1 MKHAFLA
8 VAFAL
13 TLPALASAQTPSEFA
28 TLEKEVE
35 AARVKYKI
43 PGLSLGVLKDGKLV
57 YTHGFGLRD
66 VAKKLPATPET
77 LYCIGSS
84 TKAFTATA
92 VLMAVDAGKVKLTE
106 RPVTY
111 LPYFKLRD
119 PETNAKLT
127 VSDLLCHSSGLPR
140 TDFLMLAGEG
150 TLSRKELIQAVGTA
164 KPTAKL
170 GEKFQYQNLMFA
182 AAGELAAT
190 AFGLPYEQVIEQ
202 KIFAPLGMTRSTLSV
217 AKALAD
223 KDHATG
229 YDPTSQQP
237 LPWRDISATAPAGA
251 INSSVVDMAKWVEA
265 MLNEAKPLLTPESYT
280 AMTQKHIAMSP
291 TVGYGYGWFLDKW
304 KGISVVEHGGNID
317 GFNAEVAFVPEKKWG
332 LVMLSNVS
340 GSPMASE
347 IQKLVWQSLSGEKP
361 EEKKLAT
368 GSGTAKAAAP
378 PTVPS
383 KDEAGSYTSTTPSV
397 TFKVTFEKDHLV
409 LNVPGQPP
417 YAMQHVTGRVY
428 RLAPP
433 LPDTFK
439 ATFDEKGLTW
449 EQPGA
454 KLALARVKAN
464 TYVAPLTVD
473 TLLEKMLTAAG
484 GRAAWSKHKSRV
496 DTLVVDFE
504 NQGMQ
509 ATGESYASLGRQ
521 AQRLNILA
529 VGKKIG
535 TFATGYDGKGAWM
548 SASFLPPQNIPSSE
562 RARAEADLS
571 LGLLEPRKLFAKI
584 EITGTEKVDGEEC
597 YILVKTTKS
606 GERLTEYVSTKRF
619 LVLRRDTDGP
629 EFFSDFR
636 PSGGV
641 IVPHKSL
648 QKNPSM
654 GDVAITIKSTRW
666 DVPID
671 EKVFTAPK

>member
-1 MKHAFLA
+1 MKRYFLA
-8 VAFAL
+8 SLFAL

-28 TLEKEVE
+28 ALEKQVE

-43 PGLSLGVLKDGKLV
+43 PGLSLGVLRDGKLV

-92 VLMAVDAGKVKLTE
+92 VLMAVDAGKVKLSE

-150 TLSRKELIQAVGTA
+150 TLSRKELIQAVGAA

-182 AAGELAAT
+182 AAGEVAAT
-190 AFGLPYEQVIEQ
+190 AFGMPYEKVIEQ

-229 YDPTSQQP
+229 YDPASQKP
-237 LPWRDISATAPAGA
+237 LPWRDITATAPAGA

-265 MLNEAKPLLTPESYT
+265 LLSEAKPLLSPESYA
-280 AMTQKHIAMSP
+280 AMTQKHISMSP
-291 TVGYGYGWFLDKW
+291 TVDYGYGWFLDKW
-304 KGISVVEHGGNID
+304 KGASVVEHGGNID

-340 GSPMASE
+340 QSPMARE
-347 IQKLVWQSLSGEKP
+347 IQELVWRSLSGEKP
-361 EEKKLAT
+361 QEEKPAAEPSKPAT
-368 GSGTAKAAAP
+368 P

-397 TFKVTFEKDHLV
+397 TFKVGFEKDHLV
-409 LNVPGQPP
+409 LTVPGQPP

-428 RLAPP
+428 RLTPP
-433 LPDTFK
+433 LPETFK

-449 EQPGA
+449 EQPGV
-454 KLALARVKAN
+454 KLVLARVKEN

-473 TLLEKMLTAAG
+473 ALLEKMLTAAG

-496 DTLVVDFE
+496 DTVAVDFE

-509 ATGESYASLGRQ
+509 AAGEAYAAQGRQ
-521 AQRLNILA
+521 AQRLSILA

-535 TFATGYDGKGAWM
+535 TLSAGYDGKGPWI
-548 SASFLPPQNIPSSE
+548 SASFLPPQEIPPSE

-571 LGLLEPRKLFAKI
+571 LGLLEPRKLFATI
-584 EITGTEKVDGEEC
+584 ELTGTEKVGGEEC
-597 YILVKTTKS
+597 YVLLKTTKS
-606 GERLTEYVSTKRF
+606 GERLTEYVSTKSF
-619 LVLRRDTDGP
+619 LILRRDTEGP
-629 EFFSDFR
+629 ELYSDFR

-641 IVPHKSL
+641 IVPHKTV

-654 GDVAITIKSTRW
+654 GDIAITIKSTRW

-671 EKVFTAPK
+671 PKVFNKPK